1 MSFLA
6 PFALALSLLAVPI
19 ILLYMLRLRR
29 REVQVS
35 STLLWRQLLQ
45 DREANAPWQRLR
57 RNLLLFLQLLI
68 LAALVLALARP
79 YAEVPTLTSGR
90 VALLLDASA
99 SMNATD
105 VQPSRFEAARRFAL
119 ELIETLSA
127 DDEVAIIRVAES
139 AEVLINYTS
148 DKAQLRDALARA
160 TPSKGIPDWNAA
172 LTLAA
177 AGAQGA
183 EKFTILLLSDGG
195 LPQNLNLELYGEVQH
210 VPFGADGQN
219 VAISA
224 LATAHDPVRGA
235 QIYARL
241 TNHGDQPAEVIFS
254 LSLDGALHSAAPYR
268 IPENGA
274 VDITIGELPAEFRR
288 VQAQL
293 TRPASSTLPDHL
305 SLDDTAYAVYTPIR
319 AERALLMST
328 DKGQRRLFLE
338 RGFDALNVWQ
348 VYRGEPEGG
357 LPTER
362 FDLYIFDGWLPPVLP
377 NANILI
383 VNPPPEP
390 PPDNL
395 YAIGEL
401 SDQTQVLR
409 VRPDDPRTRYLRFN
423 DVNVRAFRQIRAE
436 WADTLVEAAG
446 GALVLAGE
454 FAGRRIAI
462 LPFNLLDSDLPLKI
476 AYPIL
481 LANLTAWYQTPRALS
496 LEGSAQIGQTV
507 VIQPPPEA
515 DLVRVVAPDG
525 ATTTFRVDQPL
536 LIYAETQ
543 QTGIYSVDMYNG
555 AELIQQEF
563 FAVNLFSESE
573 SDIAPRAV
581 QLGSSAEA
589 TAAEMPQEVGQR
601 EFWSLFA
608 LIGLAILALEWFIYH
623 RRLGV
628 PRLRSA
634 ALSRFSR
641 TARRTQRMP

>member
-6 PFALALSLLAVPI
+6 PFALALGLLAVPI

-68 LAALVLALARP
+68 LAALILALARP
-79 YAEVPTLTSGR
+79 YVEVPTLTSGR
-90 VALLLDASA
+90 IALLLDASA

-119 ELIETLSA
+119 ELIETLGA
-127 DDEVAIIRVAES
+127 DDEVAVVRVAES
-139 AEVLINYTS
+139 AEVLVNYTS
-148 DKAQLRDALARA
+148 DRAQLRNALERA
-160 TPSKGIPDWNAA
+160 QPSKGIPDWNAA

-195 LPQNLNLELYGEVQH
+195 LPQNLDLRLYGEVRH
-210 VPFGADGQN
+210 VPFGESGQN

-224 LATAHDPVRGA
+224 LATATDPVRGA
-235 QIYARL
+235 QIYARVENYG
-241 TNHGDQPAEVIFS
+241 TQPAEVIFS

-268 IPENGA
+268 VEANSA
-274 VDITIGELPAEFRR
+274 VDITISDLPAEFRR
-288 VQAQL
+288 VEAQL
-293 TRPASSTLPDHL
+293 TRPSSSTLPDYL
-305 SLDDTAYAVYTPIR
+305 SLDDTAYAVYTPLR
-319 AERALLMST
+319 AERALLMSS
-328 DKGQRRLFLE
+328 GNPFLE
-338 RGFDALNVWQ
+338 RGFAALNVWQ
-348 VYRGEPEGG
+348 VYRGDPALG
-357 LPTER
+357 LPTEP
-362 FDLYIFDGWLPPVLP
+362 FDLYIFDGWLPPSLP
-377 NANILI
+377 DANILI

-390 PPDNL
+390 PPNDL
-395 YAIGEL
+395 YAIGAL
-401 SDQTQVLR
+401 STQTQVLR

-423 DVNVRAFRQIRAE
+423 DVNVRAFRQVRAE
-436 WADTLVEAAG
+436 WADTLVEALG
-446 GALVLAGE
+446 GALILAGE
-454 FAGRRIAI
+454 YQGRRIAI
-462 LPFNLLDSDLPLKI
+462 LPFNLFDSDLPLKI

-481 LANLTAWYQTPRALS
+481 IANLTAWYQTPRALS

-515 DLVRVVAPDG
+515 DTVRVIAPDG
-525 ATTTFRVDQPL
+525 AATTFRPEQPL
-536 LIYAETQ
+536 LIYAETTQ
-543 QTGIYSVDMYNG
+543 AGIYSVDMYSG

-563 FAVNLFSESE
+563 FAVNLFSPNESA
-573 SDIAPRAV
+573 IAPRAV
-581 QLGSSAEA
+581 QLGSVAEA
-589 TAAEMPQEVGQR
+589 TDAESPQEIGQR

-608 LIGLAILALEWFIYH
+608 LIGLAILAIEWFIYH

-634 ALSRFSR
+634 ALSKFSR
-641 TARRTQRMP
+641 TGRRS

>member
-6 PFALALSLLAVPI
+6 PLALAFSLLAVPI

-79 YAEVPTLTSGR
+79 YTEVPTLASGR
-90 VALLLDASA
+90 TALLLDASA

-119 ELIETLSA
+119 ELIETLGGG
-127 DDEVAIIRVAES
+127 DDVAIIRVAEN
-139 AEVLINYTS
+139 AEVLMNYTS
-148 DKAQLRDALARA
+148 DRTQLRAALERA
-160 TPSKGIPDWNAA
+160 APSKGVPDWNAA

-195 LPQNLNLELYGEVQH
+195 LPSNLDLALYGEVRH
-210 VPFGADGQN
+210 VPFGAEGQN

-224 LATAHDPVRGA
+224 LATANDPVRGP

-241 TNHGDQPAEVIFS
+241 TNYGDQPAEVIFS
-254 LSLDGALHSAAPYR
+254 LTLDGTLHSAAPYR
-268 IPENGA
+268 IAPNGA
-274 VDITIGELPAEFRR
+274 VDITITDDLPPDFRR

-293 TRPASSTLPDHL
+293 TRPANSTLPDYL
-305 SLDDTAYAVYTPIR
+305 SLDDTAFAVYTPIR
-319 AERALLMST
+319 AERALIMPA
-328 DKGQRRLFLE
+328 GNPFLE
-338 RGFDALNVWQ
+338 RGFAALNAWQ
-348 VYRGEPEGG
+348 VYRGDPSRG

-362 FDLYIFDGWLPPVLP
+362 YDLYIFDGWLPPVLP
-377 NANILI
+377 DSNILI
-383 VNPPPEP
+383 VNPPSEP

-395 YAIGEL
+395 YVLGAL
-401 SDQTQVLR
+401 SNQTQVQR

-423 DVNVRAFRQIRAE
+423 DVNVRVFRQLSAD
-436 WADTLVEAAG
+436 WADVLVEAEG
-446 GALVLAGE
+446 GALLLAGE
-454 FAGRRIAI
+454 FNGRRIAI

-481 LANLTAWYQTPRALS
+481 IANLTAWYQTPRALS

-507 VIQPPPEA
+507 AIQPPPEA
-515 DLVRVVAPDG
+515 ETVRVIAPDG
-525 ATTTFRVDQPL
+525 AATTFRADQPL
-536 LIYAETQ
+536 LIYAETSQ
-543 QTGIYSVDMYNG
+543 AGIYSVDMYSG
-555 AELIQQEF
+555 ADLIQQEF
-563 FAVNLFSESE
+563 FAVNLFSENE
-573 SDIAPRAV
+573 SSITPRSV
-581 QLGSSAEA
+581 QLGGASAA
-589 TAAEMPQEVGQR
+589 VAEQPEEVGQR

-608 LIGLAILALEWFIYH
+608 LIGLAILAIEWFIYH

-634 ALSRFSR
+634 AVSRFGR
-641 TARRTQRMP
+641 TARHS

>member
-57 RNLLLFLQLLI
+57 RSLLLFLQLLI
-68 LAALVLALARP
+68 LAALILALARP
-79 YAEVPTLTSGR
+79 YTEVPTLTSGR

-119 ELIETLSA
+119 ELIETLGG
-127 DDEVAIIRVAES
+127 DDEIAIIRVAES
-139 AEVLINYTS
+139 AEVLVNYTS
-148 DKAQLRDALARA
+148 DSAQLRAALERA
-160 TPSKGIPDWNAA
+160 MPSKGVPDWNAA

-195 LPQNLNLELYGEVQH
+195 LPQNLNLELFGEVRH

-254 LSLDGALHSAAPYR
+254 LSLDGALHSATSHSIAA
-268 IPENGA
+268 NSTLDFTLGA
-274 VDITIGELPAEFRR
+274 LPAGFRR

-293 TRPASSTLPDHL
+293 TRPANSTLPDHL

-319 AERALLMST
+319 AERALVMS
-328 DKGQRRLFLE
+328 KGNPFLE
-338 RGFDALNVWQ
+338 RGLTALNVWQ
-348 VYRGEPEGG
+348 VYRGEPERG

-401 SDQTQVLR
+401 SNQTQVLR
-409 VRPDDPRTRYLRFN
+409 VRPDDLRTRYLRFN

-436 WADTLVEAAG
+436 WADALVEAVG
-446 GALVLAGE
+446 GTLVLAGE

-462 LPFNLLDSDLPLKI
+462 LPFDLLDSDLPLKI

-507 VIQPPPEA
+507 VLQPPPEA

-536 LIYAETQ
+536 LIYAETK

-555 AELIQQEF
+555 TELIQQEF

-581 QLGSSAEA
+581 QLGSGAEA
-589 TAAEMPQEVGQR
+589 AAETPQEVGQR

-608 LIGLAILALEWFIYH
+608 LIGLAILAFEWFIYH

-641 TARRTQRMP
+641 VARRTQRMP

>member
-6 PFALALSLLAVPI
+6 PLALALSLLAVPI

-57 RNLLLFLQLLI
+57 RSLLLFLQLLI

-79 YAEVPTLTSGR
+79 YTEVPTLVSGR
-90 VALLLDASA
+90 TAILLDASA

-105 VQPSRFEAARRFAL
+105 VPPSRFEAARRFAL
-119 ELIETLSA
+119 ELIETLGG
-127 DDEVAIIRVAES
+127 DDDVAIIRVAEN
-139 AEVLINYTS
+139 AEVLMNYTS
-148 DKAQLRDALARA
+148 DRAQLRAALERA
-160 TPSKGIPDWNAA
+160 APSKGVPDWNAA

-195 LPQNLNLELYGEVQH
+195 LPSNLDLTLYGEVRH
-210 VPFGADGQN
+210 IPFGAERHN

-224 LATAHDPVRGA
+224 FATANDPIYGPQV
-235 QIYARL
+235 YARL
-241 TNHGDQPAEVIFS
+241 TNHGDQPVEVIFS

-268 IPENGA
+268 IAENSA
-274 VDITIGELPAEFRR
+274 VDITIADLPPDFRR

-293 TRPASSTLPDHL
+293 TRPANSSIPDHL

-319 AERALLMST
+319 AERALLMS
-328 DKGQRRLFLE
+328 KGNPFLE
-338 RGFDALNVWQ
+338 RGFTALNVWQ
-348 VYRGEPEGG
+348 VYRGDPSRD

-362 FDLYIFDGWLPPVLP
+362 YDLYIFDGWLPAALP
-377 NANILI
+377 DANILI

-390 PPDNL
+390 PPNQL
-395 YAIGEL
+395 YAIGGE
-401 SDQTQVLR
+401 SQQTQVLR
-409 VRPDDPRTRYLRFN
+409 VRPNDPRTRYLRFN
-423 DVNVRAFRQIRAE
+423 DVNVRAFRQIRAD
-436 WADTLVEAAG
+436 WADVLVEAVG
-446 GALVLAGE
+446 GALILAGE
-454 FAGRRIAI
+454 FEGRRIAI
-462 LPFNLLDSDLPLKI
+462 LPFNLFDSDLPLKI

-481 LANLTAWYQTPRALS
+481 IANLTAWYQTPRALS

-515 DLVRVVAPDG
+515 DAVRVVAPDG
-525 ATTTFRVDQPL
+525 AVTTFRVDQPV
-536 LIYAETQ
+536 LIYAETS
-543 QTGIYSVDMYNG
+543 QTGIYSVEMYSG
-555 AELIQQEF
+555 TELAQQEF
-563 FAVNLFSESE
+563 FAVNLFSENE
-573 SDIAPRAV
+573 SSIAPRAV
-581 QLGSSAEA
+581 QLGG
-589 TAAEMPQEVGQR
+589 TADALAQAPEEVGQR

-608 LIGLAILALEWFIYH
+608 LIGLAILALEWCIYH
-623 RRLGV
+623 RRLGMPSV
-628 PRLRSA
+628 RGA

-641 TARRTQRMP
+641 TARRS

>member
-1 MSFLA
+1 
-6 PFALALSLLAVPI
+6 
-19 ILLYMLRLRR
+19 
-29 REVQVS
+29 
-35 STLLWRQLLQ
+35 
-45 DREANAPWQRLR
+45 
-57 RNLLLFLQLLI
+57 
-68 LAALVLALARP
+68 
-79 YAEVPTLTSGR
+79 
-90 VALLLDASA
+90 
-99 SMNATD
+99 MNATD

-195 LPQNLNLELYGEVQH
+195 LPQNLNLELFGEVRH

-254 LSLDGALHSAAPYR
+254 LSLDGALHSATSHSIAA
-268 IPENGA
+268 NSTLDFTLGA
-274 VDITIGELPAEFRR
+274 LPAGFRR

-293 TRPASSTLPDHL
+293 TRPANSTLPDHL

-319 AERALLMST
+319 AERALVMS
-328 DKGQRRLFLE
+328 KGNPFLE
-338 RGFDALNVWQ
+338 RGLTALNVWQ
-348 VYRGEPEGG
+348 VYRGEPERG

-377 NANILI
+377 DANILI

-401 SDQTQVLR
+401 SNQTQVLR
-409 VRPDDPRTRYLRFN
+409 VRPDDLRTRYLRFN

-436 WADTLVEAAG
+436 WADALVEAVG
-446 GALVLAGE
+446 GTLVLAGE

-462 LPFNLLDSDLPLKI
+462 LPFDLLDSDLPLKI

-536 LIYAETQ
+536 LIYAETK

-555 AELIQQEF
+555 TELIQQEF

-581 QLGSSAEA
+581 QLGSGAEA
-589 TAAEMPQEVGQR
+589 AAETPQEVGQR

-608 LIGLAILALEWFIYH
+608 LIGLAILAFEWFIYH

>member
-6 PFALALSLLAVPI
+6 PLALALSLLAVPI

-90 VALLLDASA
+90 TALLLDASA

-119 ELIETLSA
+119 ELIETLGA

-139 AEVLINYTS
+139 AEVLVNYTRDS
-148 DKAQLRDALARA
+148 AQLRAALERA
-160 TPSKGIPDWNAA
+160 VPSKGSPDWNAA

-183 EKFTILLLSDGG
+183 ERFTILLLSDGG
-195 LPQNLNLELYGEVQH
+195 LPQNLNLELYGEVRH
-210 VPFGADGQN
+210 VPFGADVQN

-254 LSLDGALHSAAPYR
+254 LSLDGVLHSAAPYR
-268 IPENGA
+268 IAENSA
-274 VDITIGELPAEFRR
+274 VDITISDLPAEFRR

-293 TRPASSTLPDHL
+293 TRPANSTLPDHL
-305 SLDDTAYAVYTPIR
+305 TLDDTAYAVYTPVR
-319 AERALLMST
+319 VERALVMST

-338 RGFDALNVWQ
+338 RGFAALNTWQ
-348 VYRGEPEGG
+348 LDHVDPEYG
-357 LPTER
+357 LPVTR
-362 FDLYIFDGWLPPVLP
+362 FNLYIFDGWLPSTLP
-377 NANILI
+377 DANILI

-390 PPDNL
+390 PPADL
-395 YAIGEL
+395 YSIGGL
-401 SDQTQVLR
+401 SDQTRVLR
-409 VRPDDPRTRYLRFN
+409 VRSDDPRMRYVRFD
-423 DVNVRAFRQIRAE
+423 DVNVRAFRPIRAE
-436 WADTLVEAAG
+436 WADTLVEAEG
-446 GALVLAGE
+446 GALLLAGE

-462 LPFNLLDSDLPLKI
+462 LPFDLLDSDLPLKI

-481 LANLTAWYQTPRALS
+481 LANLTAWYQTPRALN

-507 VIQPPPEA
+507 VIQPPLEA
-515 DLVRVVAPDG
+515 DLVRVTAPDG
-525 ATTTFRVDQPL
+525 AITTFRVDQPL
-536 LIYAETQ
+536 LIYAETRQ
-543 QTGIYSVDMYNG
+543 AGIYSVDMYSG

-573 SDIAPRAV
+573 SDITPRTV
-581 QLGSSAEA
+581 QLSGSAEA
-589 TAAEMPQEVGQR
+589 AAETPQEVGQR

-628 PRLRSA
+628 PRLRST

-641 TARRTQRMP
+641 TARRTQRTP

>member
-57 RNLLLFLQLLI
+57 RSLLLFLQLLI
-68 LAALVLALARP
+68 LAALILALARP
-79 YAEVPTLTSGR
+79 YTEVPTLTSGR

-119 ELIETLSA
+119 ELIETLGG
-127 DDEVAIIRVAES
+127 DDEIAIIRVAES
-139 AEVLINYTS
+139 AEVLVNYTS
-148 DKAQLRDALARA
+148 DSAQLRAALERA
-160 TPSKGIPDWNAA
+160 TPSKGIPDWSAA

-183 EKFTILLLSDGG
+183 EKFAILLLSDGG
-195 LPQNLNLELYGEVQH
+195 LPQNLNLELYGEVRH

-254 LSLDGALHSAAPYR
+254 LSLDGTLHGAAPYR
-268 IPENGA
+268 IAENSA
-274 VDITIGELPAEFRR
+274 VDITVGDLPAEFRR

-293 TRPASSTLPDHL
+293 TRPANSTLPDHL

-319 AERALLMST
+319 AERALVMS
-328 DKGQRRLFLE
+328 KGNPFLE
-338 RGFDALNVWQ
+338 RGLTALNVWQ
-348 VYRGEPEGG
+348 VYRGEPERG

-401 SDQTQVLR
+401 SNQTQVLR
-409 VRPDDPRTRYLRFN
+409 VRPDDLRTRYLRFN

-436 WADTLVEAAG
+436 WADALVEAVG

-462 LPFNLLDSDLPLKI
+462 LPFDLLDSDLPLKI

-507 VIQPPPEA
+507 VLQPPPEA

-536 LIYAETQ
+536 LIYAETK

-555 AELIQQEF
+555 TELIQQEF

-581 QLGSSAEA
+581 QLGSGAEA
-589 TAAEMPQEVGQR
+589 AAETPQEVGQR

-608 LIGLAILALEWFIYH
+608 LIGLAILAFEWFIYH

-641 TARRTQRMP
+641 VARRTQRMP

>member
-6 PFALALSLLAVPI
+6 PLALALSLLAVPI

-79 YAEVPTLTSGR
+79 YAEVPTFTSGR
-90 VALLLDASA
+90 TALLLDASA

-119 ELIETLSA
+119 ELIETLSGN
-127 DDEVAIIRVAES
+127 DEVAIIRVAEN
-139 AEVLINYTS
+139 AEVLMNYTN
-148 DKAQLRDALARA
+148 DRTQLRAALERA

-177 AGAQGA
+177 AGAKGA

-195 LPQNLNLELYGEVQH
+195 LPSNLDLSLYGDVRH
-210 VPFGADGQN
+210 VPFGIAAQN

-224 LATAHDPVRGA
+224 LATANDPVRGA

-241 TNHGDQPAEVIFS
+241 TNYGDQPAEVIFS
-254 LSLDGALHSAAPYR
+254 LSLDGTLHSASPHR
-268 IPENGA
+268 IAENGA
-274 VDITIGELPAEFRR
+274 VDITITDLPPDFRR

-293 TRPASSTLPDHL
+293 TRPANSTLPDHL
-305 SLDDTAYAVYTPIR
+305 SLDDTAYAVYTPLR
-319 AERALLMST
+319 AERALIMSR
-328 DKGQRRLFLE
+328 GNPFLE
-338 RGFDALNVWQ
+338 RGFAALNVWQ
-348 VYRGEPEGG
+348 VYRGDPSRG

-362 FDLYIFDGWLPPVLP
+362 YDLYIFDGWLPPTLP
-377 NANILI
+377 DSNILI

-390 PPDNL
+390 PPNNL
-395 YAIGEL
+395 YTFGEL
-401 SDQTQVLR
+401 TNRAQVLR

-423 DVNVRAFRQIRAE
+423 DVNVRTFRPIRAD
-436 WADTLVEAAG
+436 WADVLVEAEG

-454 FAGRRIAI
+454 FEGRRVAI
-462 LPFNLLDSDLPLKI
+462 LPFNLFDSDLPLKI
-476 AYPIL
+476 AFPIL
-481 LANLTAWYQTPRALS
+481 IANLTAWYQTPRALS
-496 LEGSAQIGQTV
+496 LEGSVQIGQTV

-515 DLVRVVAPDG
+515 ETVRVIAPDG
-525 ATTTFRVDQPL
+525 AATTFRADQPL
-536 LIYAETQ
+536 LIYAETA
-543 QTGIYSVDMYNG
+543 QTGIYSVEMYSG

-563 FAVNLFSESE
+563 FAVNIFSDNESA
-573 SDIAPRAV
+573 IAPRAV
-581 QLGSSAEA
+581 QLGNSAAAAA
-589 TAAEMPQEVGQR
+589 TDTPEEVGQR

-608 LIGLAILALEWFIYH
+608 LIGLAILAVEWFIYH

-628 PRLRSA
+628 PRLRSTA
-634 ALSRFSR
+634 ARRFSR
-641 TARRTQRMP
+641 TARRS

>member
-1 MSFLA
+1 LDF
-6 PFALALSLLAVPI
+6 
-19 ILLYMLRLRR
+19 
-29 REVQVS
+29 
-35 STLLWRQLLQ
+35 TL
-45 DREANAPWQRLR
+45 
-57 RNLLLFLQLLI
+57 
-68 LAALVLALARP
+68 
-79 YAEVPTLTSGR
+79 
-90 VALLLDASA
+90 
-99 SMNATD
+99 
-105 VQPSRFEAARRFAL
+105 
-119 ELIETLSA
+119 
-127 DDEVAIIRVAES
+127 
-139 AEVLINYTS
+139 
-148 DKAQLRDALARA
+148 
-160 TPSKGIPDWNAA
+160 
-172 LTLAA
+172 
-177 AGAQGA
+177 
-183 EKFTILLLSDGG
+183 
-195 LPQNLNLELYGEVQH
+195 
-210 VPFGADGQN
+210 
-219 VAISA
+219 
-224 LATAHDPVRGA
+224 
-235 QIYARL
+235 
-241 TNHGDQPAEVIFS
+241 
-254 LSLDGALHSAAPYR
+254 GALPT
-268 IPENGA
+268 G
-274 VDITIGELPAEFRR
+274 FRR

-293 TRPASSTLPDHL
+293 TRPANSTLPDHL

-319 AERALLMST
+319 AERALLMSLSM
-328 DKGQRRLFLE
+328 RRSDVFLK
-338 RGFDALNVWQ
+338 RGFEALKAWQ
-348 VYRGEPEGG
+348 VEEANPVYG

-390 PPDNL
+390 PPDDL
-395 YAIGEL
+395 YTIGEI
-401 SDQTQVLR
+401 STQTRVLR

-423 DVNVRAFRQIRAE
+423 DVNVSAFRQIRAE
-436 WADTLVEAAG
+436 WADTLVEAVG

-462 LPFNLLDSDLPLKI
+462 LPFDLLDSDLPLKI

-536 LIYAETQ
+536 LIYAETKQ
-543 QTGIYSVDMYNG
+543 AGIYSVDMYSG

-563 FAVNLFSESE
+563 FAVNLFSEDESE
-573 SDIAPRAV
+573 IAPRAV
-581 QLGSSAEA
+581 QLGSGAEA
-589 TAAEMPQEVGQR
+589 AAAETPQEVGQR

-608 LIGLAILALEWFIYH
+608 LIGLAILAFEWFIYH

>member
-1 MSFLA
+1 MFFLA

-57 RNLLLFLQLLI
+57 RNLLLFLQLLT

-79 YAEVPTLTSGR
+79 YTEVPTLIRGR

-127 DDEVAIIRVAES
+127 DDEVVIIRVAER
-139 AEVLINYTS
+139 AEVLVNYTS
-148 DKAQLRDALARA
+148 DSAQLRAALERA
-160 TPSKGIPDWNAA
+160 QPGRGVADWDAA

-195 LPQNLNLELYGEVQH
+195 LPQHLNLELYGEVRH
-210 VPFGADGQN
+210 VPFGVDGQN

-224 LATAHDPVRGA
+224 LATARNPVRGA

-268 IPENGA
+268 VAENGA
-274 VDITIGELPAEFRR
+274 ADIIIDNLPAEFRR

-293 TRPASSTLPDHL
+293 TRSASSALPDHL
-305 SLDDTAYAVYTPIR
+305 SIDDTAYAVYTPIR
-319 AERALLMST
+319 AERALLMS
-328 DKGQRRLFLE
+328 KGNLFLE
-338 RGFDALNVWQ
+338 RGLAALNAWQ
-348 VYRGEPEGG
+348 VYRGDPERG

-362 FDLYIFDGWLPPVLP
+362 FDLYIFDGWLPPTLP

-390 PPDNL
+390 PPDDL

-401 SDQTQVLR
+401 STQTKVLR
-409 VRPDDPRTRYLRFN
+409 VRPDDPRTRYLNFN
-423 DVNVRAFRQIRAE
+423 DVNVRAFRKIRAE
-436 WADTLVEAAG
+436 WADALVEAVG
-446 GALVLAGE
+446 GALILAGE

-481 LANLTAWYQTPRALS
+481 LANLTAWYQAPRALS
-496 LEGSAQIGQTV
+496 LEGSARIGQAV
-507 VIQPPPEA
+507 AIQPPPEA
-515 DLVRVVAPDG
+515 DLVRVAAPDG
-525 ATTTFRVDQPL
+525 ATTTFRVGRPP
-536 LIYAETQ
+536 LIYAETK
-543 QTGIYSVDMYNG
+543 QTGIYSVDMYKG

-563 FAVNLFSESE
+563 FAVNLFSEGE

-589 TAAEMPQEVGQR
+589 TTAQRPQEVGQR

-608 LIGLAILALEWFIYH
+608 LIGLAILAFEWFIYH

-628 PRLRSA
+628 PRLRGA

-641 TARRTQRMP
+641 VGRRAQRMP